1 MAIKDTVTFNI
12 LQDAEHGVGAIGTSS
27 FGAPRTYRRKEN
39 GIIVT
44 TIKFDI
50 TGLGDHGATNNDVI
64 GLAAGGVA
72 YIGRYVKATY
82 GVVFKMHMSCIE
94 APVLA
99 TGTVTQDLNIVSN
112 SSAVLIYSGAGGT
125 TYGINGATMVEGQGV
140 DNLAPALTAGN
151 YFYITAADTAGST
164 GVYGSGQ
171 YILTI
176 YGHELLTNLT
186 I

>member
-1 MAIKDTVTFNI
+1 MAIQETQRLDI
-12 LQDAEHGVGAIGTSS
+12 LQPAAYGAGAIGTSA
-27 FGAPRTYRRKEN
+27 FGAPRTYRRIEN
-39 GIIVT
+39 GVVIT

-64 GLAAGGVA
+64 GLAAGGAA

-99 TGTVTQDLNIVSN
+99 SGTVTQDLNIVVN
-112 SSAVLIYSGAGGT
+112 SSAALIYSGAGGT

-140 DNLAPALTAGN
+140 VNWVPALTAGH

-176 YGHELLTNLT
+176 HGHELLVGTT
-186 I
+186 T